1 MTGPTRRYT
10 NAWREQ
16 QAAQTRDSILDALVQ
31 VLAGGLADLSM
42 PAIARE
48 AGLSVRTIYRH
59 FPTKRDLLI
68 ALGEHMDQRAG
79 YQWEPVPRSP
89 EDLSQTIRDAYR
101 QADTLTTEIQTAYA
115 TGLGQQVRRERD
127 MPIKLQV
134 FADALAPVLGSLP
147 PDEQRHLV
155 HLVTV
160 LISRY
165 TLHRFKAD
173 LGVSADEAAETV
185 VWALQTLLHALAAR
199 APVDGQEH
207 KPPPVAA
214 DAMKGSRHT

>member
-1 MTGPTRRYT
+1 MIRVMTGPTRRYT

-79 YQWEPVPRSP
+79 YQWNPVPRSP

-101 QADTLTTEIQTAYA
+101 QADTLTTEIQAAYA
-115 TGLGQQVRRERD
+115 TE
-127 MPIKLQV
+127 
-134 FADALAPVLGSLP
+134 
-147 PDEQRHLV
+147 
-155 HLVTV
+155 
-160 LISRY
+160 
-165 TLHRFKAD
+165 
-173 LGVSADEAAETV
+173 
-185 VWALQTLLHALAAR
+185 
-199 APVDGQEH
+199 
-207 KPPPVAA
+207 
-214 DAMKGSRHT
+214 